1 VPRLA
6 LAAPVDAPELAR
18 LQTRSPLCGH
28 GIGPWSAQNGRRGRF
43 SMKTG
48 RIFIARNAADRGN
61 AAARDAKPWAIDKSY
76 FTPVKRPLYLT
87 DMAVS
92 PARQRRGI
100 GRSILED
107 AVRIARQWPADAI
120 RLDAWDA
127 EAGAGAFYATCGFVE
142 RGHVIY
148 RVNPLVYFERILQ
161 AHGRM
166 ARGAGEPG

>member
-6 LAAPVDAPELAR
+6 LAAPADAPELAR
-18 LQTRSPLCGH
+18 LHNAVAEALTATH
-28 GIGPWSAQNGRRGRF
+28 GIGPWSAQNSERGIEF

-48 RIFIARNAADRGN
+48 RIFIARERGRIV
-61 AAARDAKPWAIDKSY
+61 ATLRLATRKPWAIDKSY

-87 DMAVS
+87 DMAVI

-107 AVRIARQWPADAI
+107 AMRIARQWPADAI

-148 RVNPLVYFERILQ
+148 RANPLVYFERVLQ
-161 AHGRM
+161 AQ
-166 ARGAGEPG
+166 GAGEPG